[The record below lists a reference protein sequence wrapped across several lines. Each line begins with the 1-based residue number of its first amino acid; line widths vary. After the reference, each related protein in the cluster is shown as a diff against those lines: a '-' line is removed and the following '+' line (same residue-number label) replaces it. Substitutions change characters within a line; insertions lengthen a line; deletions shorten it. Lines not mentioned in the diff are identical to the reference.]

1 MVLII
6 LAAVGFLAGAL
17 FLFVLFQWTRDSK
30 RKTAGPTAVDDPSGE
45 TSEKEL
51 LQTARASTEK
61 QDRFSGRSR
70 QLHRGRARSR
80 GCGLGC
86 DECERAA
93 YEKVA
98 RSLRSGNRN

>member
-1 MVLII
+1 MVLI
-6 LAAVGFLAGAL
+6 LLVAVGFLACA
-17 FLFVLFQWTRDSK
+17 FFVFVLFQWTRDTK
-30 RKTAGPTAVDDPSGE
+30 RKKAGPAAMDDQSGE

-51 LQTARASTEK
+51 ARTARASTEK

-70 QLHRGRARSR
+70 QLHRGRVRSR

-98 RSLRSGNRN
+98 RSLRPGNRN

>member
-1 MVLII
+1 MVLI
-6 LAAVGFLAGAL
+6 LFAAVGALACGF
-17 FLFVLFQWTRDSK
+17 FLFVLFQWNQDTK
-30 RKTAGPTAVDDPSGE
+30 RKAAAPTAMDDKSGE

-51 LQTARASTEK
+51 PQAARASTEK
-61 QDRFSGRSR
+61 PDRFSGRSR
-70 QLHRGRARSR
+70 QMRRGKVRSR

-98 RSLRSGNRN
+98 RSLRSGSRS

>member
-1 MVLII
+1 MVLIL
-6 LAAVGFLAGAL
+6 LAAVGILACAF
-17 FLFVLFQWTRDSK
+17 FLFVLFQWTRDTK
-30 RKTAGPTAVDDPSGE
+30 RKTAGQTAMDDQSGE
-45 TSEKEL
+45 SGEKEL
-51 LQTARASTEK
+51 PQTARASTEK
-61 QDRFSGRSR
+61 QDRFSGRLR
-70 QLHRGRARSR
+70 QLHRGRVRSR